1 MAMAQE
7 ETIPAEV
14 VPVTVVDAGV
24 GLIDVAL
31 VLLIGAGVIGVLV
44 VAYVAVTGLKD
55 SYPPGTAESW
65 DKLWQAINDKAG
77 QSATGLD
84 DMAVMI
90 ATPIAEAIIEAI
102 KAREGVELIEPT
114 LHESGENG
122 EVLNK
127 L

>member
-1 MAMAQE
+1 M
-7 ETIPAEV
+7 
-14 VPVTVVDAGV
+14 TVVDAGV

-65 DKLWQAINDKAG
+65 DKLWQAINDKAT
-77 QSATGLD
+77 QSATGFD
-84 DMAVMI
+84 DLAV
-90 ATPIAEAIIEAI
+90 AVAAPIAEAIIEAI
-102 KAREGVELIEPT
+102 KARESVAAREGVT
-114 LHESGENG
+114 VVDGEDIA
-122 EVLNK
+122 K